1 MQNLWTP
8 HFKTRGKPYRF
19 HPLKLKHRPAPSFL
33 RVKNSTTFSI
43 SLKSDCSEKK
53 WSLMQKKKIMFSL
66 HPIPLA
72 SSRLIPLTLE
82 HIPAKDTSLMVTR
95 IFPLQSNQQTYTD
108 SVIVSITFGDLA
120 LISIFILL
128 CSSPNDVIFFSTLT
142 SLNKDHYMCAN
153 IIRMIHLSFR

>member
-1 MQNLWTP
+1 MVPN
-8 HFKTRGKPYRF
+8 
-19 HPLKLKHRPAPSFL
+19 A
-33 RVKNSTTFSI
+33 
-43 SLKSDCSEKK
+43 EKK
-53 WSLMQKKKIMFSL
+53 IIMFSL

-72 SSRLIPLTLE
+72 SSRLPPLTLE

-95 IFPLQSNQQTYTD
+95 MSPLQSNQQTYTD

-120 LISIFILL
+120 LITSIFILL

-153 IIRMIHLSFR
+153 ITRMIHLSFR